1 MSKFFKALEQAER
14 DRVGREGR
22 SGGSPESPAPPETP
36 SVAPAGPERAERA
49 PTAAATP
56 AAPLVVGPR
65 PHPVVGP
72 TPRPEPDRAAT
83 LPASDPP
90 APRAVPSPPAD
101 LGAEAHTA
109 VEEHLVSLL
118 FPAAF
123 EAEQYRHLRHVIE
136 HQRAATGLTVIAVT
150 SPAIGDGKTT
160 TAINLAGAL
169 AQAQGVRVLLVD
181 ADLRRPSVAEH
192 LGLRRL
198 PDRRELPGLVDA
210 LVDETFELDAV
221 TQSYAEFNLDVV
233 TAGGVPETP
242 YEVLRSPR
250 FAELLAEA
258 RRHYDYVVLDTPPLV
273 AVPDSR
279 LITKA
284 VDGVLLVIGAH
295 RTPRRLLE
303 EALGLVEPAN
313 LLGLVYNQDDRPLSG
328 YYRGYY
334 GAHSLATNGHGTSRW
349 ERLVRRGRR
358 GGPRG

>member
-1 MSKFFKALEQAER
+1 
-14 DRVGREGR
+14 
-22 SGGSPESPAPPETP
+22 
-36 SVAPAGPERAERA
+36 
-49 PTAAATP
+49 
-56 AAPLVVGPR
+56 
-65 PHPVVGP
+65 
-72 TPRPEPDRAAT
+72 
-83 LPASDPP
+83 
-90 APRAVPSPPAD
+90 
-101 LGAEAHTA
+101 
-109 VEEHLVSLL
+109 VSLL
-118 FPAAF
+118 FPAAY
-123 EAEQYRHLRHVIE
+123 EAEQYRSLRHVIE
-136 HQRAATGLTVIAVT
+136 HQRAATGLTVIAIT

-192 LGLRRL
+192 LGLRRQL
-198 PDRRELPGLVDA
+198 DQRELPGLVDA
-210 LVDETFELDAV
+210 LVDESFGLDAV
-221 TQSYAEFNLDVV
+221 TQSYQEYNLDVV
-233 TAGGVPETP
+233 TAGGVPEAP

-250 FAELLAEA
+250 FPELLVEA
-258 RRHYDYVVLDTPPLV
+258 RRHYHYVVLDTPPLV

-279 LITKA
+279 VITKA

-334 GAHSLATNGHGTSRW
+334 RAHHLATNGHGTSRW

-358 GGPRG
+358 GGQRG